1 MTSKSFAS
9 NLPVSELSLFH
20 AAPAVLCTLPDP
32 RPCQTWRVPSDGSSA
47 VPYTWSQICQTSD
60 MPRSHGLGIRLCI
73 ASRVHTGFPVLF
85 TSLPVLR
92 LAKILGTR
100 FNGMRHN
107 YVAILEMPKAN
118 KMRSTAIFL
127 YTIFNQLW
135 YRKLGRAD
143 SIFFFLVIFFAGKCF
158 QIIWHPP
165 NDGHQKLGEIL
176 AKVQAAV
183 KSVSV
188 SWKMINNIHS
198 Y

>member
-107 YVAILEMPKAN
+107 YVAILEMPQAK
-118 KMRSTAIFL
+118 KKKFDPL
-127 YTIFNQLW
+127 Q
-135 YRKLGRAD
+135 
-143 SIFFFLVIFFAGKCF
+143 FFFILFSINCGTENWDGLTQFFFFFGHFFCWKVFSNYMASTEWRPPKVRWNPGQSPSSCQIYQCF
-158 QIIWHPP
+158 MK
-165 NDGHQKLGEIL
+165 DDK
-176 AKVQAAV
+176 
-183 KSVSV
+183 
-188 SWKMINNIHS
+188 
-198 Y
+198 